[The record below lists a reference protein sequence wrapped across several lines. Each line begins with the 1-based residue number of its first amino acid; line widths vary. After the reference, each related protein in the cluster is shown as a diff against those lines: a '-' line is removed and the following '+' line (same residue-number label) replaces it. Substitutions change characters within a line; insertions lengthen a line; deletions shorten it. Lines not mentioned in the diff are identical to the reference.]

1 MMNASQPNA
10 ADSEK
15 PLVYDEEQEA
25 NVSEHIESYFGESQL
40 VLHESTGTWVHVDV
54 HIISPTPGC
63 NMYTLVTQG
72 MGARPFADEEGQPLR
87 CELVLNL
94 PPDWV
99 SDPEDWNRPDRR
111 WPVALMTRLA
121 RFPFVTGEPIRIGHS
136 FDFADDLRESG
147 NMNFAGVVLLPP
159 GAAPEGAEH
168 CSLELLPSEGEEEY
182 VQFFQLMPLFAEEL
196 RLLLDQ
202 GIAALLDRCTFEMMA
217 IADPNRLNAV
227 ADAALIDE
235 EKEHEEALSGC
246 RTLTDFVSYC
256 VEHDLIRSGFT
267 ARHAEADWALRTAV
281 EEELRDE
288 GMEEA
293 PVGLLKVLDGP
304 LQCWATQAV
313 LEGAAV
319 VVVYRD
325 AVPPINSGWDSGL
338 NFLSA
343 EDLLDEDE
351 EDVDADEAEDEEA
364 VENEEEVDDEAE
376 AGDDDEAE
384 DDDAAED
391 DAYGEGTRLRLTN
404 LPRIVTVNPQL
415 LDILDIEPGERYVL
429 GDDGAFHL
437 QEDDDALLTG
447 L

>member
-1 MMNASQPNA
+1 MMNASEPNA
-10 ADSEK
+10 ADAEK
-15 PLVYDEEQEA
+15 LLVYNEEQEA

-40 VLHESTGTWVHVDV
+40 VFHEFTSTWVHVDV
-54 HIISPTPGC
+54 HIISPMPGYD
-63 NMYTLVTQG
+63 MYTLVTQG
-72 MGARPFADEEGQPLR
+72 AGARPFADEEGQPRR

-121 RFPFVTGEPIRIGHS
+121 RFPFVAGEPIGIGHS
-136 FDFADDLRESG
+136 FDIADDLRESG

-159 GAAPEGAEH
+159 GAAPEGAER

-202 GIAALLDRCTFEMMA
+202 GIAALLDCCTFEMMA

-227 ADAALIDE
+227 TDAALIAE
-235 EKEHEEALSGC
+235 EKEHEEALSTC

-256 VEHDLIRSGFT
+256 VEHDLLHSGFT

-281 EEELRDE
+281 EEEQRDE
-288 GMEEA
+288 GMEEDPA
-293 PVGLLKVLDGP
+293 ELQKVLDGP
-304 LQCWATQAV
+304 LQCWATPAV
-313 LEGAAV
+313 LEQGAAV
-319 VVVYRD
+319 VAVYRD
-325 AVPPINSGWDSGL
+325 AVAPINSGWDSGL

-351 EDVDADEAEDEEA
+351 SEEVAAED
-364 VENEEEVDDEAE
+364 EVDDEAE
-376 AGDDDEAE
+376 LDDEEELDDEAE
-384 DDDAAED
+384 LDDEED
-391 DAYGEGTRLRLTN
+391 EEDEVEACGEGTRLRLTN

-415 LDILDIEPGERYVL
+415 LDLLDIAPGERYVL

-437 QEDDDALLTG
+437 QENDDALLTG